1 MINLKSYESLFQGH
15 IDRLGQ
21 DLSSLRT
28 GRASALLVEHI
39 IVDSYGTPT
48 PLKHLASISVPDAK
62 TLQIAPWDKSL
73 LKEIEKAITQNN
85 LGINPLNDGVS
96 IRLIMPAMTEENR
109 KALLKIVGT
118 KGEQAKIGIRT
129 VRDEIREEITHQER
143 NKEITEDDKYNLFEG
158 VDKMT
163 KEYTLAIESA
173 TEKKE
178 QEIMTI

>member
-1 MINLKSYESLFQGH
+1 MVNLKDYESSFQAH
-15 IDRLGQ
+15 IDRLSQ

-62 TLQIAPWDKSL
+62 TLLIAPWDKSI
-73 LKEIEKAITQNN
+73 LKEIEKAITQCN

-96 IRLIMPAMTEENR
+96 IRLIMPQMTEENR
-109 KALLKIVGT
+109 KGLLKIVGQ
-118 KGEQAKIGIRT
+118 KEEQAKIGIRL
-129 VRDEIREEITHQER
+129 VRDEIRDEITHQEQS
-143 NKEITEDDKYNLFEG
+143 KEITEDDKYTLFEEA
-158 VDKMT
+158 DKIS
-163 KEYTLAIESA
+163 KEYTQSIEHA
-173 TEKKE
+173 GKKKE